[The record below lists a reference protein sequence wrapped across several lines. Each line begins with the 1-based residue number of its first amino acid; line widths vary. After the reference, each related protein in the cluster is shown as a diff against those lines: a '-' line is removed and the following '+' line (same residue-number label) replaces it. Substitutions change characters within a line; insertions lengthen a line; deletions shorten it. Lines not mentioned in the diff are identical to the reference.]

1 MNFPMQF
8 TASAVADS
16 KIENNWSIRAGNFE
30 SECAVPREFSG
41 GGGAFSP
48 EDLFALALLN
58 CFIGT
63 FKVYAKN
70 SKVDFSKIEGSA
82 SATLDKGESK
92 TPIMK
97 SLKLKIKIYGTDQKE
112 RAEALCRKA
121 MQSGFLLNSV
131 LTARELEIEF
141 L

>member
-16 KIENNWSIRAGNFE
+16 KIENRWNIKAGNFE
-30 SECAVPREFSG
+30 SQCAVPKEFSG

-70 SKVDFSKIEGSA
+70 SKVDFSKIEGTA
-82 SATLDKGESK
+82 SVILDKGESK
-92 TPIMK
+92 IPVMK
-97 SLKLKIKIYGTDQKE
+97 SLHLKIKIHGAEQKE
-112 RAEALCRKA
+112 RAEALSKKA
-121 MQSGFLLNSV
+121 LQSGFLLNSV
-131 LTARELEIEF
+131 LTSRELELEF
-141 L
+141 V